1 MLTPN
6 FNPFPVIE
14 TERLLMRRIHV
25 DDIEEIFILRSDPII
40 NKNSLRPLITEK
52 AEAFDFIKK
61 IEDMVNQNEGI
72 SWVICEKHVP
82 EKVIGHIGI
91 WRLMKE
97 HYRGEIGYLLHTDF
111 QGKGMMTEALKASI
125 DYGFDQL
132 KLHSIEAHVSPLNQ
146 PSLNILERNHFVR
159 EGYFKDDFFAKGRF
173 HDSVVYSLISSVDK
187 NWVRD

>member
-14 TERLLMRRIHV
+14 TERLLMRHIHV
-25 DDIEEIFILRSDPII
+25 SDIEEIFILRSDPII

-61 IEDMVNQNEGI
+61 IEAMVEKNEGI
-72 SWVICEKHVP
+72 SWVICEKEVP

-125 DYGFDQL
+125 DYGFNQL

-146 PSLNILERNHFVR
+146 PSINILERNHFIR
-159 EGYFKDDFFAKGRF
+159 EGYFKEDFFAKGKF
-173 HDSVVYSLISSVDK
+173 HDSIVYSLINPND
-187 NWVRD
+187 